1 LREERTKM
9 RGKSTSIEIVL
20 KKSDKIAMKF
30 LDGKVL
36 SGEVTNIK
44 ADSADAILLQPDD
57 RNNIA
62 IHHLEIS
69 ATPFYN
75 TSPVLTQVF
84 TFSEAADLWN
94 IDSSTLRHRV
104 TSEKLIE
111 GVDYKKSGKVW
122 LITKSAMERLY
133 GIL

>member
-1 LREERTKM
+1 M
-9 RGKSTSIEIVL
+9 RGKTKNIEIML
-20 KKSDKIAMKF
+20 KKSDKITMKF

-44 ADSADAILLQPDD
+44 ADSADAILLEPDKS
-57 RNNIA
+57 NIA

-69 ATPFYN
+69 VIPLFN
-75 TSPVLTQVF
+75 TSSPVLSQVL
-84 TFSEAADLWN
+84 TFSEAAELWK
-94 IDSSTLRHRV
+94 IDSSTLQHRV
-104 TSEKLIE
+104 TSEKLAEDI
-111 GVDYKKSGKVW
+111 DYKKSGKVW

>member
-1 LREERTKM
+1 MK
-9 RGKSTSIEIVL
+9 GKKENISITL
-20 KKSDKIAMKF
+20 KKSDKLTMKF
-30 LDGKVL
+30 LDGKIL

-44 ADSADAILLQPDD
+44 SECADAILLQPDD
-57 RNNIA
+57 RDNIA

-75 TSPVLTQVF
+75 SSPVLTQVL
-84 TFSEAADLWN
+84 TFSEAAELWN

-104 TSEKLIE
+104 TSEKLLE
-111 GVDYKKSGKVW
+111 GIDYKKSGKVW

-133 GIL
+133 GFR

>member
-1 LREERTKM
+1 MK
-9 RGKSTSIEIVL
+9 GKKEIITITL
-20 KKSDKIAMKF
+20 KKSDKLTMKF
-30 LDGKVL
+30 LDGKIL

-44 ADSADAILLQPDD
+44 AECADVILLQPDD
-57 RNNIA
+57 RDNIA

-75 TSPVLTQVF
+75 SSPVLTQVF
-84 TFSEAADLWN
+84 TFSEAAELWN
-94 IDSSTLRHRV
+94 IDSSTLRHRI
-104 TSEKLIE
+104 TSEKLLE
-111 GVDYKKSGKVW
+111 GIDYKKSGKVW

>member
-1 LREERTKM
+1 M
-9 RGKSTSIEIVL
+9 RGKTKSIEILL
-20 KKSDKIAMKF
+20 KKSDKITMKF

-36 SGEVTNIK
+36 SGEITNIK
-44 ADSADAILLQPDD
+44 ADSADVILLQPDD

-84 TFSEAADLWN
+84 TFSEAAQLWS

-104 TSEKLIE
+104 TSEKLLDGI
-111 GVDYKKSGKVW
+111 DYKKSGKVW

-133 GIL
+133 GVL

>member
-1 LREERTKM
+1 MK
-9 RGKSTSIEIVL
+9 GKKENITITL
-20 KKSDKIAMKF
+20 KKADKITMKF
-30 LDGKVL
+30 LDGKIL

-44 ADSADAILLQPDD
+44 AECAEAILLQPDD
-57 RNNIA
+57 RDNIA

-75 TSPVLTQVF
+75 SSPVLAQVF
-84 TFSEAADLWN
+84 TFSEAAELWS

-104 TSEKLIE
+104 TSEKLLE
-111 GVDYKKSGKVW
+111 GIDYKKSGKVW

>member
-1 LREERTKM
+1 MRRKTKN
-9 RGKSTSIEIVL
+9 TEIIL
-20 KKSDKIAMKF
+20 KKSDKITMKF

-44 ADSADAILLQPDD
+44 EELADAILIEPYE
-57 RNNIA
+57 NNIA
-62 IHHLEIS
+62 IHHFEIS
-69 ATPFYN
+69 AQPLYN
-75 TSPVLTQVF
+75 NSLILAQVY
-84 TFSEAADLWN
+84 TFAEAAELWH

-104 TSEKLIE
+104 TSEKLID
-111 GVDYKKSGKVW
+111 GIDFKKSGKVW

>member
-1 LREERTKM
+1 MKEKRQNINIT
-9 RGKSTSIEIVL
+9 L
-20 KKSDKIAMKF
+20 KKSDKLTMKF
-30 LDGKVL
+30 LDGKIL

-44 ADSADAILLQPDD
+44 AECADAILLQPDD
-57 RNNIA
+57 RDNIA

-69 ATPFYN
+69 ATPLYN

-84 TFSEAADLWN
+84 TFSEAAELWN

-104 TSEKLIE
+104 TSEKLLDGI
-111 GVDYKKSGKVW
+111 DYKKSGKVW

-133 GIL
+133 GVL